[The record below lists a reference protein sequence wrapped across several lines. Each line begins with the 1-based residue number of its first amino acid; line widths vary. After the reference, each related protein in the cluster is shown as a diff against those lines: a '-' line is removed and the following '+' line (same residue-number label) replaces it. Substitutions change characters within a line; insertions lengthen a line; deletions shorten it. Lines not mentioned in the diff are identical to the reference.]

1 MTIAQ
6 MLEQSGILT
15 LLGMCV
21 VFAFL
26 IIMIGAMNLLHG
38 VIHLFGWDKA
48 EPPAASAASAAS
60 APAASQADNGALV
73 AAIAAAIHEKEA

>member
-48 EPPAASAASAAS
+48 EPPAASATSGI

>member
-38 VIHLFGWDKA
+38 VIHLCGLDKA
-48 EPPAASAASAAS
+48 EPPAASAASGV

>member
-1 MTIAQ
+1 MNIAQ

-21 VFAFL
+21 VFTFL

-38 VIHLFGWDKA
+38 IIHLFKLLSSVGISIFTKLCSLPHLLIKHCNQ
-48 EPPAASAASAAS
+48 PPKKL
-60 APAASQADNGALV
+60 P
-73 AAIAAAIHEKEA
+73 

>member
-48 EPPAASAASAAS
+48 EPPAASAVSGI
-60 APAASQADNGALV
+60 APAASQADNGAIV

>member
-48 EPPAASAASAAS
+48 EPPAASAASGI
-60 APAASQADNGALV
+60 APAASQADNCALV

>member
-38 VIHLFGWDKA
+38 VIHLFGLDKA
-48 EPPAASAASAAS
+48 EPPAASAASTTIGTAALIS
-60 APAASQADNGALV
+60 FDWLRTLAVFVSV
-73 AAIAAAIHEKEA
+73 RRV